1 MQQTMR
7 TFVAGLAIAVLSGSG
22 GVDLNAQPSPQAP
35 ALPLRLTAFA
45 VNMSNIG
52 PGSSGIVEIRITN
65 WSTAA
70 ERERI
75 ISTMIEKGQDELLKT
90 LQKMPAKGRLRFP
103 NYTGADPH
111 NLRLGWDIKY
121 AWHTPLPEG
130 GHRIVLAFDRY
141 MSFAELRNQPRT
153 VDYPFT
159 LIEVHLGNDGN
170 GEGKMA
176 YATKITFDKKKKT
189 VELEN
194 YSSEAVRLTTV
205 KSEKG

>member
-1 MQQTMR
+1 MQTIR
-7 TFVAGLAIAVLSGSG
+7 TLVVGLAIAVLSGSG
-22 GVDLNAQPSPQAP
+22 GVNLKAQQSPQAP

-52 PGSSGIVEIRITN
+52 PGSSGIVEIRLTN
-65 WSTAA
+65 WSTTA

-75 ISTMIEKGQDELLKT
+75 INTMLEKGQDELLDT
-90 LQKMPAKGRLRFP
+90 LVKMPAKGRLRFP
-103 NYTGADPH
+103 NYMGPDPH
-111 NLRLGWDIKY
+111 NLRLGWDVKY
-121 AWHTPLPEG
+121 AWHTPRPEG
-130 GHRIVLAFDRY
+130 GHRIVMAFDRY

-159 LIEVHLGNDGN
+159 LIEIHLDKDGN

-194 YSSEAVRLTTV
+194 YSSEPVRLTTV